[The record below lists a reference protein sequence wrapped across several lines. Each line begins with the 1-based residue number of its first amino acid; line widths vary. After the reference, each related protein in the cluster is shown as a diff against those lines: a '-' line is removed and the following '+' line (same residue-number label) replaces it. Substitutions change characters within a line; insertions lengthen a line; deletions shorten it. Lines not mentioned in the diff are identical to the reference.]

1 MSINQQRL
9 TGRSSN
15 YKFDRGGMPTEMGPY
30 TGEVMN
36 NVDPTRSGRLQVY
49 IQQFAGPNKQDKS
62 MWRSVS
68 YCPPFGGAT
77 PKTSTSKGTGSYG
90 STNNQQS
97 YGMAQAAPDIG
108 STVLCFFVGGDPDQG
123 YYLGAIPAQ
132 GINSMVPAIGA
143 TKNAAKQNENQKA
156 YFDKSPRLPATEIN
170 NAPTNTEINDN
181 PQFFKQ
187 PKPVHSYV
195 AATLF
200 QAGTVNDPIRG
211 SITTSAQRESPSAVT
226 GLSSPGRPIYQG
238 GMNDATVKKDATSGK
253 LKPQDTNVVGRKG
266 GHSFVLD
273 DGDVSGTNSMVRI
286 RTAKG
291 HQITMSDDGNAFYIC
306 HANGQVWLEFGQ
318 EGTLD
323 VYTTNSIN
331 LRTQGTMNLH
341 ADKDFNIYAGGN
353 INMKSKT
360 TMNVSTE
367 DSLTLS
373 SKGAL
378 TMYSQATIGVKSTGE
393 LKLDGG
399 KGSWLAQGSLTLQSG
414 QVEINPGSAP
424 SVEVPAGLVEYTMP
438 DTKFDT
444 STGWSVN
451 PAGVK
456 SIVTRAPSHEPWP
469 YHNQGV
475 QGSINLSNGSNS
487 TPPGAPDVPPGTTV
501 TKTGE

>member
-1 MSINQQRL
+1 MSLNQQRL
-9 TGRSSN
+9 TGRPSN
-15 YKFDRGGMPTEMGPY
+15 YKFDRGGMPTEFGPY
-30 TGEVMN
+30 SGEVMN

-49 IQQFAGPNKQDKS
+49 IQQFAGPDKTIKS
-62 MWRSVS
+62 KWTTVS

-77 PKTSTSKGTGSYG
+77 PKTSTSKGVGTYG

-108 STVLCFFVGGDPDQG
+108 STVLCFFVAGDPNQG
-123 YYLGAIPAQ
+123 YYMGAIPAQ

-143 TKNAAKQNENQKA
+143 VKNAALQNENQNA
-156 YFDKSPRLPATEIN
+156 YFAKSPQLPATEIN
-170 NAPTNTEINDN
+170 NAPTNTEINDS
-181 PQFFKQ
+181 PQFYKK

-195 AATLF
+195 AAALF

-211 SITTSAQRESPSAVT
+211 PITTSAQRESPSAVT

-238 GMNDATVKKDATSGK
+238 GMNDATIKKEADN
-253 LKPQDTNVVGRKG
+253 LKPEDVNVVGRKG

-273 DGDVSGTNSMVRI
+273 DGDVEGINSMVRI

-291 HQITMSDDGNAFYIC
+291 HQITMSDDGNAFYIA

-341 ADKDFNIYAGGN
+341 ADEDFNIYAGGN
-353 INMKSKT
+353 INMKSKK

-367 DSLTLS
+367 AGLTLS
-373 SKGAL
+373 SKAAL
-378 TMYSQATIGVKSTGE
+378 TLYSQATIGVKTTGE

-399 KGSWLAQGSLTLQSG
+399 AGSWLAKGSLTLQSG
-414 QVEINPGSAP
+414 QVQINPGSAP
-424 SVEVPAGLVEYTMP
+424 SVPVPDGLVEYTMP
-438 DTKFDT
+438 DAKFDT
-444 STGWSVN
+444 STGWDVN
-451 PAGVK
+451 PTGLK
-456 SIVTRAPSHEPWP
+456 SIVTRAPTHEPWP

-475 QGSINLSNGSNS
+475 NVKVKLSNGSKS
-487 TPPGAPDVPPGTTV
+487 TPPGAPNVPAGTKI
-501 TKTGE
+501 TKTK